1 MLELQQTTAICQQTH
16 FVQAVNKRGQHCR
29 RQFRIKFHQ
38 LWLTH
43 TIVADTD
50 DTQYL
55 HKAESYFTQLA
66 VFAADLTYTGIPRKT
81 LCITVY
87 NFIHQGKKK

>member
-1 MLELQQTTAICQQTH
+1 M
-16 FVQAVNKRGQHCR
+16 
-29 RQFRIKFHQ
+29 
-38 LWLTH
+38 
-43 TIVADTD
+43 ADTD

-66 VFAADLTYTGIPRKT
+66 VLAADLTYTGIPRKI

-87 NFIHQGKKK
+87 NFIHQGKKNQTCLHKSFPSSVLKEQSSVLKD